1 MKVVFPDQDIFA
13 KYKAAQKYYEV
24 FIRKAE
30 VLAYPDTPVEED
42 ERIRRLQ
49 DADVICFG
57 VYKFDREI
65 LERLPNLKMLQFMG
79 TGYANF
85 VDMECCKE
93 KSIIVK
99 GTEDYGSNAVAEYA
113 VAQAFTLARNIAAAD
128 RTMRTGKWTY
138 DNLEGMEIAGSTVG
152 IVGTGNIGRLVSK
165 KFYALGANILAND
178 VFESEELKVKYKIPY
193 VTLEELFKTSDII
206 SIHVKYIP
214 QTAGLVTKEL
224 IDMMKPEALFIN
236 CSRAEIV
243 DYKALIEALTKKR
256 IKGAALDV
264 FYEEPLL
271 DFSISQLPNV
281 ITSPHIGFFT
291 GIAKVNCL
299 KMCLDSIEKEMKL
312 E

>member
-13 KYKAAQKYYEV
+13 EYKAAKKYYEE
-24 FIRKAE
+24 FIKTAD
-30 VLAYPDTPVEED
+30 VLAYSDAPVEED

-65 LERLPNLKMLQFMG
+65 LEHLPNLKMLQFMG
-79 TGYANF
+79 TGYINF
-85 VDMECCKE
+85 VDMKYCKE
-93 KSIIVK
+93 KGIIVK

-113 VAQAFTLARNIAAAD
+113 IAQTFTLARNTAAAD
-128 RTMRTGKWTY
+128 RAMRDGKWIY
-138 DNLEGMEIAGSTVG
+138 DNLEGLEIAGSTIG
-152 IVGTGNIGRLVSK
+152 IVGTGNIGRLVAE

-178 VFESEELKVKYKIPY
+178 VFESDELKIKYKIPY

-206 SIHVKYIP
+206 SIHVKYTP
-214 QTAGLVTKEL
+214 QTAGLVTQEL
-224 IDMMKPEALFIN
+224 IELMKPGALFIN

-243 DYKALIEALTKKR
+243 DYDALFEALRKKR

-264 FYEEPLL
+264 FYEEPIS
-271 DFSISQLPNV
+271 DFSISRMPNI

-291 GIAKVNCL
+291 GIAKANCL
-299 KMCLDSIEKEMKL
+299 RMCLDSIKKEMKL

>member
-93 KSIIVK
+93 KSRK
-99 GTEDYGSNAVAEYA
+99 PFKRRDRPGE
-113 VAQAFTLARNIAAAD
+113 AR
-128 RTMRTGKWTY
+128 
-138 DNLEGMEIAGSTVG
+138 
-152 IVGTGNIGRLVSK
+152 
-165 KFYALGANILAND
+165 
-178 VFESEELKVKYKIPY
+178 
-193 VTLEELFKTSDII
+193 
-206 SIHVKYIP
+206 
-214 QTAGLVTKEL
+214 
-224 IDMMKPEALFIN
+224 
-236 CSRAEIV
+236 
-243 DYKALIEALTKKR
+243 
-256 IKGAALDV
+256 
-264 FYEEPLL
+264 
-271 DFSISQLPNV
+271 
-281 ITSPHIGFFT
+281 
-291 GIAKVNCL
+291 
-299 KMCLDSIEKEMKL
+299 
-312 E
+312 